1 MQISTL
7 KQFTAILLTAF
18 ALSFAGCVTDVYEPK
33 PGPDP
38 DPTTPTPKPEGPIF
52 DFSTEKNYTLNVN
65 YDVPEGYKVY
75 FEVFTE
81 NPRTVDE
88 DGQYVMRNIK
98 PIDVG
103 FTDVN
108 GAYSHRIKVP
118 TTVKKLYVYTSYAG
132 VPHLLVADVTGD
144 VLQAKE
150 VEEEFLETKSMVLR
164 ATDDYKNA
172 DYNKFANGFSLKR
185 LGYWINQKGYM
196 IEGASYSVYGRP
208 DYLLSNKISISAN
221 VLNGINQTVPEGRLR
236 PDIDKYIMNGDIHVI
251 EVDGKKSANVDVHFI
266 DATTSARS
274 IFGYYCYKTNNPPTK
289 VSDIE
294 KNITVLFPNAK
305 RVGDSGG
312 LMRGEGVRLHYMEDG
327 IDKGIEFPVGTSI
340 GWVIYNNAYVSAY
353 GGKPVTKGE
362 NEGPFYSTPALN
374 GGSKKYVALFRV
386 DDFVVMGMDDWSS
399 GTDYNDVEFNVH
411 ANPID
416 AITGEIPDVKPEE
429 PKPVAGVS
437 ASGTLAFED
446 LWPNQGDFDLNDV
459 VVKYDSKITYN
470 DNNEV
475 TETVDEYTLL
485 WSGASIHNGFAYQL
499 DNVKRGDVEIS
510 FSGEGAG
517 SASIEQ
523 GLALTTVYLFQD
535 ALVETANNTKT
546 STVTVTTRYRNMPKD
561 QFEMAPYNP
570 FITTSSRAKEVHL
583 TNRVPTRLA
592 EQKWFG
598 SSDDLS
604 VYGQGIYYI
613 TFVGTQQMPFAINIP
628 SNPDPEKDIPFVIP
642 REGKRI
648 DNYYPRFINWINTKG
663 EQDSD
668 WYLHPSDE
676 KPSEPVVPEK

>member
-1 MQISTL
+1 METSTL
-7 KQFTAILLTAF
+7 KRFAAVILA
-18 ALSFAGCVTDVYEPK
+18 ACSLSFAGCVTDLYEPK
-33 PGPDP
+33 LNPEPE
-38 DPTTPTPKPEGPIF
+38 PTPTPTPKPDGPIF
-52 DFSTEKNYTLNVN
+52 DFSTEKNYTLNVG

-81 NPRTVDE
+81 NPRTIDK
-88 DGQYVMRNIK
+88 DGQYVMKNIK

-108 GAYSHRIKVP
+108 GVYNYPIKVP
-118 TTVKKLYVYTSYAG
+118 TTAKKLFVYTTYAG
-132 VPHLLVADVTGD
+132 VPRLLVADVAGE
-144 VLQAKE
+144 VLKAKE
-150 VEEEFLETKSMVLR
+150 VEDEFAETKSSVLR
-164 ATDDYKNA
+164 ASGDYKNA
-172 DYNKFANGFSLKR
+172 DYNKFAEGFSLNR
-185 LGYWINQKGYM
+185 LGYWINQNGYP
-196 IEGASYSVYGRP
+196 IDGGTYDVYGRP
-208 DYLLSNKISISAN
+208 DYLLDNKILVSQN
-221 VLNGINQTVPEGRLR
+221 VLKGINQIVPEGRLTS
-236 PDIDKYIMNGDIHVI
+236 DIKKYIKNGDIHVV
-251 EVDGKKSANVDVHFI
+251 EADGKKSANVDVYFL
-266 DATTSARS
+266 DANTTARS

-294 KNITVLFPNAK
+294 KNITILFPNTK
-305 RVGDSGG
+305 RVGDKGG
-312 LMRGEGVRLHYMEDG
+312 LMRGEGVRLHYMENG
-327 IDKGIEFPVGTSI
+327 VDKGDEFPAGTSI
-340 GWVIYNNAYVSAY
+340 GWVIYNNAYVSAFIGNPITR
-353 GGKPVTKGE
+353 GGGTY
-362 NEGPFYSTPALN
+362 YSTSALN
-374 GGSKKYVALFRV
+374 GGSKEYVALFRV
-386 DDFVVMGMDDWSS
+386 DDFVVTGMDDYIS
-399 GTDYNDVEFNVH
+399 GTDYNDVLFNVH
-411 ANPID
+411 SNPID
-416 AITGEIPDVKPEE
+416 AITGEIPEVKPEE
-429 PKPVAGVS
+429 PKPSAGVT

-446 LWPNQGDFDLNDV
+446 LWPNQGDFDMNDV

-470 DNNEV
+470 SDNQV

-499 DNVKRGDVEIS
+499 DKVKRGDVEIS

-523 GLALTTVYLFQD
+523 DLALTTVRLFQD

-546 STVTVTTRYRNMPKD
+546 STVIVTTKYRNMPKE

-570 FITTSSRAKEVHL
+570 FIITSSRAKEVHL

-598 SSDDLS
+598 SGDDLS

-628 SNPDPEKDIPFVIP
+628 SNPNPELDIPFVIP
-642 REGKRI
+642 KESKRI

-676 KPSEPVVPEK
+676 KPSKPIIPEK